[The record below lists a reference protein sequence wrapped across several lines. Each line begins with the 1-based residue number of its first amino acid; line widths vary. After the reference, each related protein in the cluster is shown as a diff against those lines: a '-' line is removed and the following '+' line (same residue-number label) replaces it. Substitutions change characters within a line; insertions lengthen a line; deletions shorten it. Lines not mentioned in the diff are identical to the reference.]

1 MTRHEDDMDLSI
13 FFGGLLIGIILTLTL
28 SSLVWSFFDL
38 ELKREAVVKNCAEW
52 VVNEYGRTTFKFKDY
67 ADKKNLAEKD

>member
-28 SSLVWSFFDL
+28 SSIVFSFLDL
-38 ELKREAVVKNCAEW
+38 ELKREAVTKNCAEW

-67 ADKKNLAEKD
+67 TDKKNLAEKD